1 MAIISIS
8 RGSMSFGRALAER
21 LSAAL
26 GLPCV
31 GRELIH
37 EAAQKLGVSQGLMA
51 SKLDELPTFW
61 DRLTSERKL
70 YMTAMQAALAE
81 HVLTGDFVY
90 HSWAGHLL
98 LRGAPAVL
106 RIRVVASDEA
116 RVAVVMKEKA
126 LSQAKAEAY
135 VSKVDDER
143 NRWTRFVYGVDWRD
157 PLQYDAVLNLAVLS
171 LDSACE
177 AVSVMAR
184 RPEFTLREDQ
194 RGWLQDFAMASRVR
208 LALARSPA
216 GTALD
221 VDVRAE
227 NGVVTLSGAAQ
238 AASMSASI
246 EGRFEDELR
255 AAAMAVA
262 GVRDVRVNVRP
273 IAVAPVD

>member
-8 RGSMSFGRALAER
+8 RGSMSLGKALAER
-21 LSAAL
+21 LSSAL

-37 EAAQKLGVSQGLMA
+37 EAAQKLGVSQDLMA
-51 SKLDELPTFW
+51 SKFDVLPTFW
-61 DRLTSERKL
+61 DRLTSERKV
-70 YMTAMQAALAE
+70 YMAAMQAALAE
-81 HVLTGDFVY
+81 HVLTGEFVY

-106 RIRVVASDEA
+106 RVRVVASDEV
-116 RVAVVMKEKA
+116 RVAVVMKERA
-126 LSQAKAEAY
+126 MSQAKAEAY
-135 VSKVDDER
+135 VSRMDEER

-171 LDSACE
+171 LDSACD
-177 AVSVMAR
+177 AVSAIAR

-194 RGWLQDFAMASRVR
+194 RGRLQDFATASRVR

-221 VDVRAE
+221 LDVRAE
-227 NGVVTLSGAAQ
+227 NGIVTLSGAAQ

-246 EGRFEDELR
+246 AGRFEDELR
-255 AAAMAVA
+255 AAAMAVE
-262 GVRDVRVNVRP
+262 GVRDVQVNVRP
-273 IAVAPVD
+273 VAVVPMD

>member
-8 RGSMSFGRALAER
+8 RGSMSFGKALAER

-26 GLPCV
+26 GLPCA

-37 EAAQKLGVSQGLMA
+37 EAAQKLGISQDLMA
-51 SKLDELPTFW
+51 SKIDALPTFW
-61 DRLTSERKL
+61 ARLTSERKI
-70 YMTAMQAALAE
+70 YMAAMQAALAE
-81 HVLTGDFVY
+81 HVLMGEFVY

-106 RIRVVASDEA
+106 RIRVVASDEV
-116 RVAVVMKEKA
+116 RVAVVMKERG

-135 VSKVDDER
+135 VSRMDEER

-157 PLQYDAVLNLAVLS
+157 PLQYDAVLNLTVVS

-177 AVSVMAR
+177 AVSAMAR
-184 RPEFTLREDQ
+184 RPEFTLRQDQ
-194 RGWLQDFAMASRVR
+194 RGRLQDFATESRVR

-216 GTALD
+216 GTAFD

-227 NGVVTLSGAAQ
+227 NGIVTLSGAAQ

-255 AAAMAVA
+255 AAALSVA
-262 GVRDVRVNVRP
+262 GVRDVRVTVRP
-273 IAVAPVD
+273 IAIAPLD